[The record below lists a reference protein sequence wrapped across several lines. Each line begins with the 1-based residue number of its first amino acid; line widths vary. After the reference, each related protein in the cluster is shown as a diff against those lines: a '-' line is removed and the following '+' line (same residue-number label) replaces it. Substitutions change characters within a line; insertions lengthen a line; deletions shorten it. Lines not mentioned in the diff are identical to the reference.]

1 MYRMRASIPSNNLK
15 HLTNQTTTSS
25 LSRHTNRTPTNSHK
39 ISTNQTK
46 RLKLPPLTNHP
57 HPNNLLIRNLKLLV
71 LHTRSCRSKTKR
83 KRKRCANLPDHLS
96 ASMILKLPS
105 IIWKRLLGCS
115 KRVKCDF
122 FWELLIVWRKYYCLS
137 KTKQKFYAHLFLL
150 FWIVFLK
157 LLPILINYVVFFI
170 ARIKKLIISSI
181 KHSCFLYA
189 NGSNNICNWHK
200 FCNFF

>member
-1 MYRMRASIPSNNLK
+1 MYRMRANIPSNNLK

-122 FWELLIVWRKYYCLS
+122 FGN
-137 KTKQKFYAHLFLL
+137 FLL
-150 FWIVFLK
+150 YDVSIIVYQKQNKNFMH
-157 LLPILINYVVFFI
+157 IFFYYFE
-170 ARIKKLIISSI
+170 LS
-181 KHSCFLYA
+181 F
-189 NGSNNICNWHK
+189 
-200 FCNFF
+200 